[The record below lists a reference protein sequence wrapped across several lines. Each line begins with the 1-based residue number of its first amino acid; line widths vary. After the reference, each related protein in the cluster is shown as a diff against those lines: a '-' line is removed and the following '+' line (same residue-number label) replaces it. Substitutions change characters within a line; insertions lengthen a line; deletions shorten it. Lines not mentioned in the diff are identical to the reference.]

1 MNDREWI
8 HTRLERFEGP
18 LILYARRITG
28 DVDRARD
35 AVQETFLELCA
46 APRAEVE
53 PHVAQWLFTVCR
65 NKSLDIR
72 RKEEVMNVSH
82 EVPAIERAST
92 DHDPSTALQQGEEKS
107 RVLAMLASLPDNQ
120 QEVLRLKFQSG
131 LSYKEISRVTGH
143 SVSNVGFLI
152 HVGLRALREKLAVR
166 QVGEMQG
173 RMS

>member
-8 HTRLERFEGP
+8 HQKLKRFEAP

-28 DVDRARD
+28 DIDRARD

-46 APRAEVE
+46 APRETVE
-53 PHVAQWLFTVCR
+53 PHLAEWLFTVCR

-72 RKEEVMNVSH
+72 RKEEVMNISH
-82 EVPAIERAST
+82 DAPAIERASQER
-92 DHDPSTALQQGEEKS
+92 DPAGVMEEGEEKS
-107 RVLAMLASLPDNQ
+107 RVLAVLASLPDNQ

-131 LSYKEISRVTGH
+131 LSYKAISGVTGH

-152 HVGLRALREKLAVR
+152 HVGLRALREKLTVR
-166 QVGEMQG
+166 TVGEMQG
-173 RMS
+173 RLS